1 MAFTDF
7 FDTRT
12 DNPYG
17 LFLDIEQLDGDDWYD
32 VAVYDAGNY
41 KSTSDAFDAGALY
54 TVDNDLYSIEELLT
68 CAGGIQA
75 AAECTGAHLIVAYQI
90 GSSEE

>member
-12 DNPYG
+12 DSPSG

-41 KSTSDAFDAGALY
+41 KSVSDAFDAGALY
-54 TVDNDLYSIEELLT
+54 TVDNDFYSTEELLT

-90 GSSEE
+90 NS

>member
-1 MAFTDF
+1 MAFIDF
-7 FDTRT
+7 FDTHKNNT
-12 DNPYG
+12 CE
-17 LFLDIEQLDGDDWYD
+17 LFLVIEQLDGDDWYD

-41 KSTSDAFDAGALY
+41 KSARDAFDAGALY

-75 AAECTGAHLIVAYQI
+75 AAECTGTRLIVAYQI
-90 GSSEE
+90 NS